1 MTQEEKLWF
10 AALVLIAGAAP
21 AGFYLFAAPV
31 R

>member
-1 MTQEEKLWF
+1 MTREEKLWF
-10 AALVLIAGAAP
+10 AALVLIVGVAL